1 MTKVWVTFYPDYHY
15 CIFMNQILKKG
26 FLLFTILII
35 SGLTC
40 SSFAQ
45 TTKIRGRIID
55 SETKE
60 PLPFVNIAFK
70 GTTIGT
76 TSDFDGQ
83 YFLETRTPSDL
94 LHISFVGYKEQVFE
108 IQKASFQTINVEL
121 KSEAFDLAEIVVTP
135 GENPAHVLLRKIIAK
150 KEANNPSRFDSYQYE
165 SYTKMEMDLNNI
177 KDSFKNKKIMRQFQ
191 FVFDYI
197 DTSVITGKPY
207 LPVFITESL
216 SDYHF
221 QKKPRVERE
230 IIKASQMS
238 GINDNAS
245 LAQFTGQLH
254 QNVNIYDNFI
264 DLFNMGFVSPIADGG
279 LRYYKY
285 YLTDSAFR
293 EGSWCYHMSFK
304 PKRKQEP
311 TFVGDFWVADT
322 TFAIQNMQM
331 RIAKDVNLNWVKD
344 LVSNNEFQKL
354 NDSTWFLKKQNLF
367 VDFMITEKDS
377 TKQMGF
383 FGRKSISY
391 KNIKLNEPIK
401 EEIIKLDNNVIV
413 EETALKQPKEYWDN
427 ARPYQLS
434 ERESGIY
441 AMVDSIQNVPLY
453 KNIID
458 IIQTFV
464 TGYYVKGNFEYGPY
478 YKLYSFNEIEGNRF
492 MFGGRTSNQFST
504 KIMFNGHLAYGDK
517 DNKFKYGL
525 GFLYMINKLPR
536 ETFGVQYKHDIQQL
550 GKSPNAFT
558 EGNILSSILKR
569 NPNNKL
575 TMVNQLETHYEK
587 EWFQGFS
594 NTLKFRYRDITP
606 TQYVPFNAPDAS
618 GGIPVPGITSSEIEL
633 RTRFTKNERVIMGE
647 FERVH
652 LGGPF
657 PIFNLY
663 LTMGMKDVL
672 GADHNYQKIDLSIE
686 HTIELPPLGNLY
698 YLVTAGKLFGKVP
711 YPLLHLHEGNETY
724 AFDPYAF
731 NMMNYYEFT
740 SDQYVSL
747 FVEHH
752 FNGLILNRIP
762 LFRKL
767 KWRTVVSGK
776 GLIGSLSDK
785 NNGSLNNTEAE
796 MIFPNGLSD
805 VSKPYFEASVGI
817 ENIFKFIRIDA
828 MWRLNHLEDNPYQD
842 FENFGIRA
850 MFQFTF

>member
-1 MTKVWVTFYPDYHY
+1 M
-15 CIFMNQILKKG
+15 QILKKG
-26 FLLFTILII
+26 FLFLATFILL
-35 SGLTC
+35 SF
-40 SSFAQ
+40 SSIAQ
-45 TTKIRGRIID
+45 STKIRGRIID
-55 SETKE
+55 SETKQ

-83 YFLETRTPSDL
+83 YFLETRTPTDS
-94 LHISFVGYKEQVFE
+94 LHISFVGYKEQAFL
-108 IQKASFQTINVEL
+108 IQKGSFQTINVEL
-121 KSEAFDLAEIVVTP
+121 KSEAFDLQEVVVKP
-135 GENPAHVLLRKIIAK
+135 GENPAHVLLRKIIANK
-150 KEANNPSRFDSYQYE
+150 NKNNPSRFDSYQYE

-177 KDSFKNKKIMRQFQ
+177 KEDFKNKRIMRQFQ
-191 FVFDYI
+191 FVFDYM
-197 DTSVITGKPY
+197 DTSVVTGKPY
-207 LPVFITESL
+207 LPIFITESL

-230 IIKASQMS
+230 IIKASKMS
-238 GINDNAS
+238 GIEDNAS

-264 DLFNMGFVSPIADGG
+264 DLFDMGFVSPIADGG

-285 YLTDSAFR
+285 YLTDSAYR
-293 EGSWCYHMSFK
+293 DGSWCYHMSFK

-311 TFVGDFWVADT
+311 TFVGDFWVVDT

-354 NDSTWFLKKQNLF
+354 NDSIWFLKKQNLF
-367 VDFMITEKDS
+367 VDFMLTEKD
-377 TKQMGF
+377 TTRQMGF
-383 FGRKSISY
+383 FGRKTISY
-391 KNIKLNEPIK
+391 KNVKLNEPIK

-413 EETALKQPKEYWDN
+413 DENALSQPENFWDD
-427 ARPYQLS
+427 ARPFKLS
-434 ERESGIY
+434 DREAGIY

-458 IIQTFV
+458 IITTFV
-464 TGYYVKGNFEYGPY
+464 TGYYVKGKFEYGPY
-478 YKLYSFNEIEGNRF
+478 YKLYSFNEIEGNRY
-492 MFGGRTSNQFST
+492 MFGGRTSNQFSK
-504 KIMFNGHLAYGDK
+504 KIMLNGHLAYGDK
-517 DNKFKYGL
+517 DDKFKYGL

-536 ETFGVQYKHDIQQL
+536 QAFGMQYKHDIIQL

-558 EGNILSSILKR
+558 EGNILASLLKR
-569 NPNNKL
+569 NPNDKL
-575 TMVNQLETHYEK
+575 TMLSELEAHYEK

-594 NTLKFRYRDITP
+594 NTLKFRYRDISP
-606 TQYVPFNAPDAS
+606 TKYVPFVAPGPI
-618 GGIPVPGITSSEIEL
+618 GGNPVSRIKSSEIEL
-633 RTRFTKNERVIMGE
+633 RTRWTKNEKVVMGE

-652 LGGPF
+652 LGGPV
-657 PIFNLY
+657 PIVNLY

-672 GADHNYQKIDLSIE
+672 SSDHEYFKMDLSVE
-686 HTIELPPLGNLY
+686 HTLELPPLGNLY
-698 YLVTAGKLFGKVP
+698 YLITGGKLFGKVP

-724 AFDPYAF
+724 AFDPFAF
-731 NMMNYYEFT
+731 NMMNYYEFA

-762 LFRKL
+762 LFRRL

-776 GLIGSLSDK
+776 GLIGSLSDQ
-785 NNGSLNNTEAE
+785 NNGALIGTEAK
-796 MIFPNGLSD
+796 MLFPQGLSD

-817 ENIFKFIRIDA
+817 ENIFKFIRVDA
-828 MWRLNHLEDNPYQD
+828 MWRLTHLDDNPFQD
-842 FENFGIRA
+842 FEDFGIRA
-850 MFQFTF
+850 MLQITF

>member
-1 MTKVWVTFYPDYHY
+1 MIVYMMK
-15 CIFMNQILKKG
+15 ILKTG
-26 FLLFTILII
+26 FLLLTIFLF
-35 SGLTC
+35 SGF
-40 SSFAQ
+40 SQVVFAQ
-45 TTKIRGRIID
+45 STKIRGRIID
-55 SETKE
+55 SKTKQ

-76 TSDFDGQ
+76 TSDFDGV
-83 YFLETRTPSDL
+83 YFLETRTPSDS
-94 LHISFVGYKEQVFE
+94 LHISFVGYKEQVFK
-108 IQKASFQTINVEL
+108 IQKANFQTLNVEL
-121 KSEAFDLAEIVVTP
+121 ESEAFNLQEITVIP
-135 GENPAHVLLRKIIAK
+135 GENPAHILLRKIIAK
-150 KEANNPSRFDSYQYE
+150 KEKNNPARFDSYEYE

-177 KDSFKNKKIMRQFQ
+177 KDDFREKKIMKQFQ
-191 FVFDYI
+191 FVFDYV

-230 IIKASQMS
+230 VIKASQMS

-254 QNVNIYDNFI
+254 QNVNVYDNYI

-285 YLTDSAFR
+285 YLTDSAYR
-293 EGSWCYHMSFK
+293 DGNWCYHMSFK

-354 NDSTWFLKKQNLF
+354 NDTTWFLKKQNLF
-367 VDFMITEKDS
+367 VDFMLSEKDS

-383 FGRKSISY
+383 FGRKTISY
-391 KNIKLNEPIK
+391 RDVKINLPIK
-401 EEIIKLDNNVIV
+401 KEIIKLDNNVIV
-413 EETALKQPKEYWDN
+413 EETALTQSKEFWDN
-427 ARPYQLS
+427 ARPFKLS

-441 AMVDSIQNVPLY
+441 SMVDSIQNVPLY
-453 KNIID
+453 RNIID
-458 IIQTFV
+458 VIQTFV
-464 TGYYVKGNFEYGPY
+464 TGYYVNGKFEYGPY

-492 MFGGRTSNQFST
+492 MFGGRTSNDFST
-504 KIMFNGHLAYGDK
+504 KIMLNGHLAYGDK

-558 EGNILSSILKR
+558 EGNILSSLLKR

-575 TMVNQLETHYEK
+575 TMVSQLEAHYEK

-594 NTLKFRYRDITP
+594 NTLKFRYRDISP
-606 TQYVPFNAPDAS
+606 TKFVPFGTTLDN
-618 GGIPVPGITSSEIEL
+618 GGTPISGITSTELEL
-633 RTRFTKNERVIMGE
+633 RTRFTQNEKMVMGE

-663 LTMGMKDVL
+663 LTMGMKDAL
-672 GADHNYQKIDLSIE
+672 GADNEYYKVDLSVE
-686 HTIELPPLGNLY
+686 HTVEIPPLGNFY
-698 YLVTAGKLFGKVP
+698 YLLSAGKLFGKVP

-785 NNGSLNNTEAE
+785 NNGALANSDAKML
-796 MIFPNGLSD
+796 FPQGLSD
-805 VSKPYFEASVGI
+805 VSEPYFEASVGI

-842 FENFGIRA
+842 FEDFGIRA